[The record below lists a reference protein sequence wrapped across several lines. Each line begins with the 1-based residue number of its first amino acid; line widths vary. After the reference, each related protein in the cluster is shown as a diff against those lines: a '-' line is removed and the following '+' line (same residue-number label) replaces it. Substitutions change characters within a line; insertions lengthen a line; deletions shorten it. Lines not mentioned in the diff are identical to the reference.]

1 MALLQIP
8 DYDCV
13 DCNLSY
19 RNQFNNR
26 KRGPKWPSA
35 RSKGGNRMSVT
46 SSVDRKPRMLVIVAL
61 ANKLAWIA
69 WADTQLLL
77 PRSRRHQQRPSSLP
91 CQLFSCALS
100 SLAEQPTHPGVY
112 TRGNVGCIDELFTTR

>member
-8 DYDCV
+8 NYDCV

-19 RNQFNNR
+19 RNQFSNR
-26 KRGPKWPSA
+26 KRGPKQG
-35 RSKGGNRMSVT
+35 REQDGVT

-61 ANKLAWIA
+61 ANKLARIA

-100 SLAEQPTHPGVY
+100 SLAEQPTHLGVY